1 MMNRSGT
8 SHWPYS
14 QPICPEHHADVVMLK
29 LSVAILTYNRRAQ
42 ALKALESVI
51 EQGLSDM
58 EIVVVDSASSDGT
71 ADAIAT
77 QYPSVK
83 LIRLPRNLGSPGGR
97 NHLFANCSGK
107 YIFVLDD
114 DGCLCDGTLGGV
126 IEILDGQPDV
136 GVVVT
141 RRVESREDLPLRQ
154 EDNNLIEVGSFSAGM
169 VAFRNEVLNKVGY
182 YPEHFFLIAE
192 EAHLGL
198 RTMNAGYRI
207 VQAQNLFIEH
217 PAEGGSTG
225 DTKWDFYRY
234 RNRFLVVLELF
245 PGWICVK
252 YLLISMAAYL
262 VQSIKRGTILK
273 YLHAIADIVLHL
285 PATMHRRKP
294 VSRDAAVKY
303 LQLRGKASL

>member
-1 MMNRSGT
+1 M
-8 SHWPYS
+8 P
-14 QPICPEHHADVVMLK
+14 K
-29 LSVAILTYNRRAQ
+29 LSVGILTYNRRDLV
-42 ALKALESVI
+42 LKALVSVV
-51 EQGLSDM
+51 EQGLTDV

-71 ADAIAT
+71 ADTIAA
-77 QYPSVK
+77 QYPAIK
-83 LIRLPRNLGSPGGR
+83 LIRLPQNLGCPGGR

-114 DGCLCDGTLGGV
+114 DGCLCDGTLEGV

-136 GVVVT
+136 GVVMT
-141 RRVESREDLPLRQ
+141 RRVQSRKDLPIRQ
-154 EDNNLIEVGSFSAGM
+154 EDKNLIEVGSFSGGM
-169 VAFRNEVLNKVGY
+169 AAFRNEVLTNVGY
-182 YPEHFFLIAE
+182 YPEQFFLMAE

-234 RNRFLVVLELF
+234 RNRLLVVLELF
-245 PGWICVK
+245 PGWICIK
-252 YLLISMAAYL
+252 YLLIRIAGYL
-262 VQSIKRGTILK
+262 VLSIKRGSILK

-285 PATMHRRKP
+285 PATMRRRKP
-294 VSRDAAVKY
+294 VSRNVAIKY
-303 LQLRGKASL
+303 LQLLGKASL

>member
-1 MMNRSGT
+1 
-8 SHWPYS
+8 
-14 QPICPEHHADVVMLK
+14 MLK
-29 LSVAILTYNRRAQ
+29 LSVAILTYNRRAK

-71 ADAIAT
+71 ADAIAA
-77 QYPSVK
+77 QYPAVK

-136 GVVVT
+136 GVVMT
-141 RRVESREDLPLRQ
+141 RRVQSREDLPIRQ
-154 EDNNLIEVGSFSAGM
+154 EDKNLIEVGSFSAGM

-192 EAHLGL
+192 EAHLAL
-198 RTMNAGYRI
+198 RTINAGYRI

-234 RNRFLVVLELF
+234 RNRLLVVLELF
-245 PGWICVK
+245 PGGICVK
-252 YLLISMAAYL
+252 YLLIRMAGYL
-262 VQSIKRGTILK
+262 VLSIKRGTILK

-285 PATMHRRKP
+285 PATMRRRKP
-294 VSRDAAVKY
+294 VSRDAAVKH

>member
-1 MMNRSGT
+1 M
-8 SHWPYS
+8 P
-14 QPICPEHHADVVMLK
+14 K

-71 ADAIAT
+71 ADAIAA
-77 QYPSVK
+77 QYPAVK
-83 LIRLPRNLGSPGGR
+83 LIRLPRNLGSPDGR

-136 GVVVT
+136 GVVMT
-141 RRVESREDLPLRQ
+141 RRVLSRKDLPVRQ
-154 EDNNLIEVGSFSAGM
+154 EDKNLIEVGSFSAGM
-169 VAFRNEVLNKVGY
+169 VAFRKEVLNKVGY
-182 YPEHFFLIAE
+182 YPEHFFLHAE

-207 VQAQNLFIEH
+207 LQAQYLFIEH
-217 PAEGGSTG
+217 PAEGYTS

-234 RNRFLVVLELF
+234 RNRLLVVLELF

-252 YLLISMAAYL
+252 YLLIRMAGCL
-262 VQSIKRGTILK
+262 VLSIKRGAILK
-273 YLHAIADIVLHL
+273 CLHAIADIVLHL
-285 PATMHRRKP
+285 PATMRRRKP
-294 VSRDAAVKY
+294 VSRDTAVKY
-303 LQLRGKASL
+303 LQLRDKASL

>member
-1 MMNRSGT
+1 M
-8 SHWPYS
+8 P
-14 QPICPEHHADVVMLK
+14 K
-29 LSVAILTYNRRAQ
+29 LSVGILTYNRRDLV
-42 ALKALESVI
+42 LKALVSVI
-51 EQGLSDM
+51 EQGLTDV

-71 ADAIAT
+71 ADTIAT
-77 QYPSVK
+77 HYPAVK
-83 LIRLPRNLGSPGGR
+83 LIRLPRNLGCPGGR

-136 GVVVT
+136 GVVMT
-141 RRVESREDLPLRQ
+141 RRVQSRKDLPIRQ
-154 EDNNLIEVGSFSAGM
+154 EDKNLIEVGSFSGGM
-169 VAFRNEVLNKVGY
+169 TAFRNEVLNKVGY
-182 YPEHFFLIAE
+182 YPEHFFLISE

-198 RTMNAGYRI
+198 RIMNAGYRI

-225 DTKWDFYRY
+225 DTTWDFYRY
-234 RNRFLVVLELF
+234 RNRLLVVLELF

-252 YLLISMAAYL
+252 YLLIRMPGYL
-262 VQSIKRGTILK
+262 VLSIKRGTILK

-285 PATMHRRKP
+285 PATMRRRKP
-294 VSRDAAVKY
+294 VSRNAAVKY
-303 LQLRGKASL
+303 LQLRDKASL